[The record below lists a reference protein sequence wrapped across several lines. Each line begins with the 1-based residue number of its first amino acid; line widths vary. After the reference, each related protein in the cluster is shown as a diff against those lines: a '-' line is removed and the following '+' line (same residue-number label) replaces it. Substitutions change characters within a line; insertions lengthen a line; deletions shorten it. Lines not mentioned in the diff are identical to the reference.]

1 MFEFQITAQSG
12 RARTATFATPHGTVQ
27 TPMFMPVGTQGSVK
41 GISPQELLEIGS
53 QIVLANTYHL
63 LLRPGPELV
72 AAHGGL
78 PGFTAYPG
86 PFLTDSGG
94 FQVMSL
100 GHMRRITEAGVTFK
114 SHLDGSSV
122 FLSPERSMEV
132 QRALGADI
140 IMAFDECPPYPAER
154 DYIRSSLER
163 TVRWLERCLQAQAQ
177 ALQVHSEQA
186 LFAIVQG
193 GIHADLRQQS
203 LDATLPFATPGF
215 AIGGLAVGE
224 GKAEMFAAVD
234 YTAARLPSGKPRYL
248 MGVGH
253 PEDLVAGIGLGVDL
267 FDCVYPTRTGRF
279 GYALTDDG
287 RLNMNSSAPRRS
299 LEPIDPDCDCYA
311 CRHYTRAYLAHLLR
325 AEEMLAPRMLSLH
338 NLRYLHRLVERARAA
353 VASGTYREW
362 ALAWGERYFRKGRA
376 AAPATGQP
384 AAAETQNY
392 DTQNYI
398 ENESKDTHNSDES
411 SALPEWFVRSVS
423 ARPEMPAV
431 PDA

>member
-1 MFEFQITAQSG
+1 MFDFQIMARSG
-12 RARTATFATPHGTVQ
+12 RARTASFATPRGTVQ
-27 TPMFMPVGTQGSVK
+27 TPMFMPVGTQGTVK
-41 GISPQELLEIGS
+41 GVSPQELTDIGS

-100 GHMRRITEAGVTFK
+100 GHMRRITEEGVTFK

-122 FLSPERSMEV
+122 YLSPERSVEV
-132 QRALGADI
+132 QEALGADI

-154 DYIRSSLER
+154 DYIQASLER
-163 TVRWLERCLQAQAQ
+163 TVRWLERCLTFKSRQD
-177 ALQVHSEQA
+177 QA
-186 LFAIVQG
+186 LFSIVQG
-193 GIHADLRQQS
+193 GVHKDLRQRS

-224 GKAEMFAAVD
+224 GKAEMYGAVD
-234 YTAARLPSGKPRYL
+234 FTAARLPTGKPRYL

-253 PEDLVAGIGLGVDL
+253 PEDLVAGIALGVDM

-287 RLNMNSSAPRRS
+287 RLNMNSSTPRTA
-299 LEPIDPDCDCYA
+299 LIPIDADCDCYA
-311 CRHYTRAYLAHLLR
+311 CRHYTRAYLAHLIR
-325 AEEMLAPRMLSLH
+325 AEEMLAPRMLSMH

-353 VASGTYREW
+353 IREDRYAEW
-362 ALAWGERYFRKGRA
+362 ALAWAERYFKGKHKA
-376 AAPATGQP
+376 D
-384 AAAETQNY
+384 ETPE
-392 DTQNYI
+392 I
-398 ENESKDTHNSDES
+398 
-411 SALPEWFVRSVS
+411 PEWFLRSVT
-423 ARPEMPAV
+423 AGV
-431 PDA
+431 

>member
-1 MFEFQITAQSG
+1 MPFMFDFQITAQSE
-12 RARTATFATPHGTVQ
+12 RARTALFTTPHGTVQ
-27 TPMFMPVGTQGSVK
+27 TPMFMPVGTQGTVK
-41 GISPQELLEIGS
+41 GISPQELTEIGS

-63 LLRPGPELV
+63 MLRPGPELV

-100 GHMRRITEAGVTFK
+100 GHMRQITEEGVTFK

-122 FLSPERSMEV
+122 YLSPERSVEV
-132 QRALGADI
+132 QQALGADI

-154 DYIRSSLER
+154 EYIQASLER
-163 TVRWLERCLQAQAQ
+163 TARWLDRCLTFKARTDPA
-177 ALQVHSEQA
+177 SEVQA

-193 GIHADLRQQS
+193 GVHDDLRQQS

-224 GKAEMFAAVD
+224 GKVEMYGAVE
-234 YTAARLPSGKPRYL
+234 YTAARLPADKPRYL

-253 PEDLVAGIGLGVDL
+253 PEDLVAGIALGVDL

-287 RLNMNSSAPRRS
+287 RLNMNSSAPRS
-299 LEPIDPDCDCYA
+299 ALMPIDSECDCYA

-353 VASGTYREW
+353 ITAGRYAEW
-362 ALAWGERYFRKGRA
+362 ALAWGERYFKGKNK
-376 AAPATGQP
+376 TDE
-384 AAAETQNY
+384 AAE
-392 DTQNYI
+392 
-398 ENESKDTHNSDES
+398 
-411 SALPEWFVRSVS
+411 LPVWFVR
-423 ARPEMPAV
+423 AV
-431 PDA
+431 TAGI

>member
-1 MFEFQITAQSG
+1 MFEFAVTAQSG
-12 RARTATFATPHGTVQ
+12 RARCATFTTPHGTVQ
-27 TPMFMPVGTQGSVK
+27 TPMFMPVGTQGTVK
-41 GISPQELLEIGS
+41 GISPQELTEIGS

-78 PGFTAYPG
+78 PGFMAYPG

-100 GHMRRITEAGVTFK
+100 GHMRRITEEGVTFK

-122 FLSPERSMEV
+122 YLSPERSMEV

-140 IMAFDECPPYPAER
+140 IMAFDECPPYPAKQE
-154 DYIRSSLER
+154 YVRSSLER
-163 TVRWLERCLQAQAQ
+163 TARWLERCLVAQVQAPQIQAGQSQ
-177 ALQVHSEQA
+177 APQTQSVQSLSAPSVSIQSPFKQA

-193 GIHADLRQQS
+193 GVHQDLRQQS

-224 GKAEMFAAVD
+224 GKAEMYGAVN
-234 YTAARLPSGKPRYL
+234 YTVARLPTDKPRYL

-253 PEDLVAGIGLGVDL
+253 PEDLVAGIALGVDM

-287 RLNMNSSAPRRS
+287 RLNMNSSAPRNA

-311 CRHYTRAYLAHLLR
+311 CRHYTRAYLAHLIR
-325 AEEMLAPRMLSLH
+325 AEEMLAARMLSLH
-338 NLRYLHRLVERARAA
+338 NLRYLHRLVERAR
-353 VASGTYREW
+353 VAIRRDRYSEW
-362 ALAWGERYFRKGRA
+362 ALEWAERYFKGKA
-376 AAPATGQP
+376 KA
-384 AAAETQNY
+384 
-392 DTQNYI
+392 D
-398 ENESKDTHNSDES
+398 ENSTV
-411 SALPEWFVRSVS
+411 PEWF
-423 ARPEMPAV
+423 MQAV
-431 PDA
+431 TADL

>member
-1 MFEFQITAQSG
+1 MLFMFEFQITAQSE
-12 RARTATFATPHGTVQ
+12 RARTAHFTTPHGTVQ
-27 TPMFMPVGTQGSVK
+27 TPMFMPVGTQGTVK
-41 GISPQELLEIGS
+41 GISPQELTEIGS

-63 LLRPGPELV
+63 MLRPGPELV

-100 GHMRRITEAGVTFK
+100 GHMRQITEEGVTFK

-122 FLSPERSMEV
+122 YLSPERSIEV
-132 QRALGADI
+132 QQALGADV

-154 DYIRSSLER
+154 AYIQASLER
-163 TVRWLERCLQAQAQ
+163 TARWLDRCLTFKARTDA
-177 ALQVHSEQA
+177 ASETQA

-193 GIHADLRQQS
+193 GVHDDLRQQS

-224 GKAEMFAAVD
+224 GKAEMYDAVE
-234 YTAARLPSGKPRYL
+234 YTAARLPTDKPRYL

-253 PEDLVAGIGLGVDL
+253 PEDLVAGIALGVDL

-287 RLNMNSSAPRRS
+287 RLNMNSSAPRS
-299 LEPIDPDCDCYA
+299 ALVPIDPECDCYA
-311 CRHYTRAYLAHLLR
+311 CRHYTRAYLAHLIR

-353 VASGTYREW
+353 IAEGRYAEW
-362 ALAWGERYFRKGRA
+362 ALAWGERYFKGKNKTDETA
-376 AAPATGQP
+376 ELPA
-384 AAAETQNY
+384 
-392 DTQNYI
+392 
-398 ENESKDTHNSDES
+398 
-411 SALPEWFVRSVS
+411 WFVRSVT
-423 ARPEMPAV
+423 AGI
-431 PDA
+431 

>member
-41 GISPQELLEIGS
+41 GISPQELSEIGS
-53 QIVLANTYHL
+53 QMILANTYHL

-100 GHMRRITEAGVTFK
+100 GHMRQITEQGVTFK
-114 SHLDGSSV
+114 SHLDGSDV
-122 FLSPERSMEV
+122 RLTPERSVDV
-132 QRALGADI
+132 QQSLGADI

-154 DYIRSSLER
+154 DYIRGSLER
-163 TVRWLERCLQAQAQ
+163 TVRWLERCLQAQTRPD
-177 ALQVHSEQA
+177 QA

-203 LDATLPFATPGF
+203 LEATVPFATPGV

-224 GKAEMFAAVD
+224 GKAEMFGAVD
-234 YTAARLPSGKPRYL
+234 YTAARLPVHKPRYL

-253 PEDLVAGIGLGVDL
+253 PEDLVAGIALGIDM

-299 LEPIDPDCDCYA
+299 LEPIDPECDCYA
-311 CRHYTRAYLAHLLR
+311 CRHYTRAYLGHLLK
-325 AEEMLAPRMLSLH
+325 AGEMLAPRMLSLH

-353 VASGTYREW
+353 IRAGRYTEW
-362 ALAWGERYFRKGRA
+362 ANRWGERYF
-376 AAPATGQP
+376 AAPP
-384 AAAETQNY
+384 APLLPSRPSDEYKTKETPKSAETPP
-392 DTQNYI
+392 
-398 ENESKDTHNSDES
+398 
-411 SALPEWFVRSVS
+411 LPDWFAHSMRRSLEI
-423 ARPEMPAV
+423 ANV
-431 PDA
+431 PDDRFRVF

>member
-1 MFEFQITAQSG
+1 MFDFEIAAQSG
-12 RARTATFATPHGTVQ
+12 RARTATFKTPHGTVQ

-53 QIVLANTYHL
+53 QIILANTYHL

-100 GHMRRITEAGVTFK
+100 GHMRRITEEGVTFK
-114 SHLDGSSV
+114 SHLDGSNV
-122 FLSPERSMEV
+122 FLTPERSIEV
-132 QRALGADI
+132 QQALGADV
-140 IMAFDECPPYPAER
+140 IMAFDECPPFPAER
-154 DYIRSSLER
+154 TYIQASLER
-163 TVRWLERCLQAQAQ
+163 TVRWLDRCLKAQTRDD
-177 ALQVHSEQA
+177 QA

-224 GKAEMFAAVD
+224 GKAEMFGAVE
-234 YTAARLPSGKPRYL
+234 YTAARLPQDKPRYL

-253 PEDLVAGIGLGVDL
+253 PEDLVAGIALGVDM

-287 RLNMNSSAPRRS
+287 RLNMNSSAQRRS
-299 LEPIDPDCDCYA
+299 MEPIDPDCDCYA
-311 CRHYTRAYLAHLLR
+311 CRHYTRAYLAHLLK
-325 AEEMLAPRMLSLH
+325 AGEMLAPRMLSLH
-338 NLRYLHRLVERARAA
+338 NLRYLHRLVERARLAIE
-353 VASGTYREW
+353 SGTYAAW
-362 ALAWGERYFRKGRA
+362 ALDWGERYFQ
-376 AAPATGQP
+376 APRTTVSEFK
-384 AAAETQNY
+384 ET
-392 DTQNYI
+392 D
-398 ENESKDTHNSDES
+398 NSDEKS
-411 SALPEWFVRSVS
+411 
-423 ARPEMPAV
+423 AV
-431 PDA
+431 PTWFAESISAVL